1 MVIVMFVWF
10 YGYRKKYYYELD
22 NKVSADELIK
32 VASSKNIRRVPGL
45 ALFYSEL
52 VQEPQDLAIYRC
64 VVRYGYRDVGM
75 EHGVF
80 EEMLVCQLKEFIENV
95 ELDLDRQSSKVESGD
110 QEGIRR
116 DRGLVDEALK
126 NGGITYLMGESELV
140 AVKGSAPADRVMINC
155 LFAWLKSFVRQ
166 QDQVFMLPRK
176 RLLKVGV
183 TYEIS

>member
-1 MVIVMFVWF
+1 MFTHYVANVPALHSVLVF
-10 YGYRKKYYYELD
+10 VTIKSLPISH
-22 NKVSADELIK
+22 VSLQE
-32 VASSKNIRRVPGL
+32 RF
-45 ALFYSEL
+45 LFVRL
-52 VQEPQDLAIYRC
+52 EPHDLAIYRC

-80 EEMLVCQLKEFIENV
+80 EGLLVSQLKEFIEKV
-95 ELDLDRQSSKVESGD
+95 ELDFDRHPTKAEPGD
-110 QEGIRR
+110 QDGIRR
-116 DRGLVDEALK
+116 DRGLVDDALK

-140 AVKGSAPADRVMINC
+140 AVKGSTLADRVMINC

-166 QDQVFMLPRK
+166 QDQVFMIPRK